1 MYSVTKQYYDF
12 LEKQKKE
19 KEFHLSM
26 SIKIINAQMDQ
37 FMDQHGWKRKGK
49 GQKVMYTKK
58 FNGKDI
64 VIGFRCN
71 LQDGLGDGGLP
82 EFTHDK
88 SIPDTIEKIQIGY
101 FRWNDQDTGG
111 WRLDVLIERM
121 EAFYNR
127 YTS

>member
-37 FMDQHGWKRKGK
+37 FMNQHGWERKGK

-71 LQDGLGDGGLP
+71 LQDGIGDGGVP

>member
-37 FMDQHGWKRKGK
+37 FMNQHGWKRKGK